1 MQCSSKLQRRA
12 GTGSDIARPTRQLAS
27 VVAQAQ
33 RKQGAL
39 AAATKPAKTRQKDNA
54 FTVGLV
60 TVLTEALRV
69 LGVGKERYV
78 EVAAAPSR
86 TPPVRRGDV
95 AGLMRR
101 LTADFKQAYF
111 VTGVLDDSIYDP
123 DCFFADPTVAFS
135 GTDLWKRNLALLTPF
150 LEGPGVQLYGMR
162 RLGRNEE
169 GAEVVR
175 AEWRLTTILKLP
187 WRPLIDID
195 GATEYT
201 LNGESNRI
209 VQHVEFWSISGTE
222 AVLQMFRP
230 SGTKAP

>member
-1 MQCSSKLQRRA
+1 MLCHSKLQCQPGVGSNVTRR
-12 GTGSDIARPTRQLAS
+12 LAI
-27 VVAQAQ
+27 VVPLAQ

-39 AAATKPAKTRQKDNA
+39 AATTKPAKSRQKDNP
-54 FTVGLV
+54 FTIGLV

-86 TPPVRRGDV
+86 AAPVRRGDV

-111 VTGVLDDSIYDP
+111 VTGVLDDSIYEP
-123 DCFFADPTVAFS
+123 DCYFADPTVAFR

-150 LEGPGVQLYGMR
+150 LEAPNVQLYGMR
-162 RLGRNEE
+162 QLGRDED

-187 WRPLIDID
+187 WRPLIDLD

-201 LNGESNRI
+201 LNEESNRI
-209 VQHVEFWSISGTE
+209 VRHVEFWSISGTE

-230 SGTKAP
+230 SGTKAA